1 VTAVGKYST
10 EGKISD
16 KLKGKDNDE
25 TPLQTKLNYIASLIG
40 NFGGWAAIWVIGVV
54 WLRLI
59 IEMYA

>member
-25 TPLQTKLNYIASLIG
+25 TPLQTKLNFIATIIG
-40 NFGGWAAIWVIGVV
+40 KFGG
-54 WLRLI
+54 
-59 IEMYA
+59 